1 MKKKTKCAVGRK
13 QLLQH
18 FFSLLSFF
26 FSWDNSPFSLD
37 TDLFLLCSTALF
49 TPPLQAKLLSMEME
63 LLSWFNGALLIWNF
77 IYILFWMCP
86 LLLLFVEDFG
96 QKVKYDAKTKGGLAQ
111 LKTQPASGWKD
122 LQWLKTLEREVS
134 NSTLEGYGEGLHER
148 GNLQAWNVFSPTVS
162 ISIFC
167 EMAFNISV
175 ISRFVIIS
183 WMQIR

>member
-1 MKKKTKCAVGRK
+1 MKKKTKCAVDRK

-49 TPPLQAKLLSMEME
+49 TPPLQAKLLSTEME

-77 IYILFWMCP
+77 IYILFWMRP